1 MKSVLLLGR
10 GLSEYTDMFNLKDDE
25 LAGKRILDCAAGVSS
40 FRSEMKGRG
49 FDVTAVDP
57 IYTRKPD
64 ELEALAEESF
74 KRHIK
79 FHGDFLS
86 GIKVKGV
93 PLEDYRRAV
102 FREFLSDYR
111 KDPAGYIA
119 GELPNLPFSALQ
131 FDLVLSANLL
141 FLYEEKLSYRFHAE
155 AVREML
161 RVGREVRIFPVT
173 NIHRRRR
180 SIYLQEIMEE
190 FADHEILI
198 QRVPYHEETGCNAML
213 IIKSIDN

>member
-40 FRSEMKGRG
+40 FRSEMNRKG

-57 IYTRKPD
+57 IYSRKPD

-74 KRHIK
+74 KRHRI

-102 FREFLSDYR
+102 FRKFLSDYR
-111 KDPAGYIA
+111 EDPAGYIA
-119 GELPNLPFSALQ
+119 GELPHLPFSDLQ

-141 FLYEEKLSYRFHAE
+141 FLYEEKLSYRFHVE

-180 SIYLQEIMEE
+180 SIYLQGIMDE

-198 QRVPYHEETGCNAML
+198 QRVPYHEETGCNEML
-213 IIKSIDN
+213 IIKSIES

>member
-10 GLSEYTDMFNLKDDE
+10 GLSEYINMFNLKHDE

-40 FRSEMKGRG
+40 FRSEMKRKG

-57 IYTRKPD
+57 IYSRKPD
-64 ELEALAEESF
+64 ELENLAEESF
-74 KRHIK
+74 KRHRRSHCE
-79 FHGDFLS
+79 FFRD
-86 GIKVKGV
+86 IKVKGL

-102 FREFLSDYR
+102 FREFMSDYR
-111 KDPAGYIA
+111 EDPSGYIA
-119 GELPNLPFSALQ
+119 GELPHLPFSDLQ

-141 FLYEEKLSYRFHAE
+141 FLYEDKLSYRFHVE

-180 SIYLQEIMEE
+180 SIYIEGILRE

-198 QRVPYHEETGCNAML
+198 RRVPYHEETGCNEML
-213 IIKSIDN
+213 IIKSIES

>member
-25 LAGKRILDCAAGVSS
+25 LAEKRILDCAAGVSS
-40 FRSEMKGRG
+40 FRSEMKRRG

-57 IYTRKPD
+57 IYSRKPD
-64 ELEALAEESF
+64 EIEALAEESF
-74 KRHIK
+74 KRHRR

-93 PLEDYRRAV
+93 PLEDYRRVV

-111 KDPAGYIA
+111 KDPGGYIA
-119 GELPNLPFSALQ
+119 GELPHLPFSDLQ

-141 FLYEEKLSYRFHAE
+141 FLYEEKLGYRFHVE

-161 RVGREVRIFPVT
+161 RVGREVRIFPVS

-180 SIYLQEIMEE
+180 SLYLQGIMEE

-198 QRVPYHEETGCNAML
+198 QRVPYHEDTICNEML
-213 IIKSIDN
+213 IIKSKS

>member
-40 FRSEMKGRG
+40 FRSEMKRKG
-49 FDVTAVDP
+49 FSVTAVDP
-57 IYTRKPD
+57 IYSKKPD
-64 ELEALAEESF
+64 ELGVLAEESF
-74 KRHIK
+74 KRHRR
-79 FHGDFLS
+79 FHGDFLRD
-86 GIKVKGV
+86 IKVKGE

-102 FREFLSDYR
+102 FQEFLRDYR
-111 KDPAGYIA
+111 EDPTGYIA
-119 GELPNLPFSALQ
+119 GELPHLPFNDLH

-141 FLYEEKLSYRFHAE
+141 FLYEEKLGYSFHVE
-155 AVREML
+155 AVQEML

-180 SIYLQEIMEE
+180 SIYLEGVMEE

-198 QRVPYHEETGCNAML
+198 QRVPYHGETGCNEML
-213 IIKSIDN
+213 IIKSI